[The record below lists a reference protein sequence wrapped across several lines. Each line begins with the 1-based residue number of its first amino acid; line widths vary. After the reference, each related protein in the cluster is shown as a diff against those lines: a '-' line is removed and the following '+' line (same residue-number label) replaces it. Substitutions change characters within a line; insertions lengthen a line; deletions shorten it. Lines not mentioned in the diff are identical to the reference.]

1 MTRLTAR
8 VRSRSLLLV
17 LAASVAALRAQD
29 EALAERIAN
38 AVAQPDYYRALQ
50 GAGVDEVPFAA
61 LVDTVATL
69 RGRLQGHLWARAMGP
84 LTEDRNALLQLW
96 QLEPG
101 RRRARAA
108 VFADAL
114 GGLVDRYVKAGAEER
129 ADLVAVAR
137 FQRPEPWADEWRHD
151 GAERRPA
158 ELLLQRTRAAADGEA
173 AAEVLAWLRDID
185 PGKPGAWLLTGGDG
199 RHGPF
204 SLQKALVV
212 PDPTIAR
219 RAAIALRLMLRL
231 SVPERLAHGGRDDA
245 ALVQLVHDRVSF
257 GDRAEAAFEQLLE
270 DLAADHEL
278 RGWNSTTPLDTAQRR
293 RLAKVLISYAL
304 RVPAPPW
311 DQISAERPGM
321 RARDVTDQRASS
333 ALQFAAALGDDEK
346 LSVLSLAVASPRV
359 HVTLRV
365 LMALG
370 AWSHAAYDFEPPAE
384 PEQARRLAPILLA
397 LLDHEDP
404 QVVERAS
411 TVCAKVVPGAPDSR
425 LAQVVAERALA
436 ALRGKAPLASRLP
449 QLGGFC
455 GTPGPTRAGFPA
467 NAASWYVFSACAAG
481 DVRLLAPVL
490 AGLKEFVDEKGKWRI
505 AQEAAPQHELLML
518 GLVQLCRHLDAAGA
532 RQVHEL
538 LTPTIDPAPART
550 GVFYMPVPQKLAR
563 SALAAALPALP
574 TELLVWYAALP
585 REERHGMPW
594 ATDGVERLDDARAN
608 LLIGRSDEDRDAALL
623 HVATLCMQAPE
634 RIAAAWR
641 AGGTSREAA
650 KAAITALGTQ
660 RGAALASAARDGVLP
675 RALVAPALCS
685 AKLTLAA
692 LAEVAPTD
700 PVDFADAKD
709 WQYGLAMA
717 IERAPVADVSGDL
730 AALAVLSATPAEPVA
745 FAAVRRV
752 AALGDEGRAFAATAL
767 SRRADATTDVE
778 ELARIVEL
786 AVQLG
791 VQPADLEA
799 LMPRLDDRM
808 SWRAGLAADAA
819 AMRFL
824 GRDPRRCTSGY
835 ASQAIQ
841 LAGVDVDED
850 TMRAVI
856 GEPSDRQS
864 LAHVVGPLL
873 RASPTTITSALK
885 VVGELSYWEGAVQR
899 DVVNCTAHED
909 PEVRLAAYRALATRD
924 AKVWPC
930 ALLVHEAG
938 FDPDPAVRRFGE
950 SLRR

>member
-1 MTRLTAR
+1 MIRSPLR
-8 VRSRSLLLV
+8 VVPGRVLLAM
-17 LAASVAALRAQD
+17 AAVAALRAQD

-38 AVAQPDYYRALQ
+38 AVTQPDYHRALQ
-50 GAGVDEVPFAA
+50 AAGVDEVPFGA

-84 LTEDRNALLQLW
+84 LTADRNALPQLW

-108 VFADAL
+108 VFAEAL
-114 GGLVDRYVKAGAEER
+114 DGLVDRYVKAGAEER
-129 ADLVAVAR
+129 ADLVAVSR

-173 AAEVLAWLRDID
+173 AAEVLACLRDLG
-185 PGKPGAWLLTGGDG
+185 PGKPGAWLLTVGDG

-231 SVPERLAHGGRDDA
+231 SVPERLSHGGRDDA
-245 ALVQLVHDRVSF
+245 ALVQLVQNRVSF
-257 GDRAEAAFEQLLE
+257 GDGVAASLDKLLD
-270 DLAADHEL
+270 DLAADREFG
-278 RGWNSTTPLDTAQRR
+278 GWGASTPLDAAQRR
-293 RLAKVLISYAL
+293 RLAKALISYAL
-304 RVPAPPW
+304 RIPAPPW
-311 DQISAERPGM
+311 HEMSAQRPGL
-321 RARDVTDQRASS
+321 RARDVADQRAST

-346 LSVLSLAVASPRV
+346 AAVLSLAVASPRV

-370 AWSHAAYDFEPPAE
+370 AWSRAAYDFEPPAE
-384 PEQARRLAPILLA
+384 PEQATRLAPILLA

-404 QVVERAS
+404 QVVERAA

-425 LAQVVAERALA
+425 LAEVVGDRALA
-436 ALRGKAPLASRLP
+436 ALRGKAPLRSELP

-481 DVRLLAPVL
+481 DARLLVPLL
-490 AGLKEFVDEKGKWRI
+490 AGLREFVDADGKWRI
-505 AQEAAPQHELLML
+505 APEQAPRHELLML
-518 GLVQLCRHLDAAGA
+518 ALVQLCRHVDAAGA

-538 LTPTIDPAPART
+538 LAPTIEPAPPRT

-563 SALAAALPALP
+563 SALAAALPVLP
-574 TELLVWYAALP
+574 DELLVWYAALP

-594 ATDGVERLDDARAN
+594 ATDGVERLDGARAN

-623 HVATLCMQAPE
+623 HVATLCLQAPE

-685 AKLTLAA
+685 AELTLAA
-692 LAEVAPTD
+692 LAQVAPTD
-700 PVDFADAKD
+700 PMDLADAKD

-717 IERAPVADVSGDL
+717 IEKAPASDVAGDL
-730 AALAVLSATPAEPVA
+730 AALAVLAATPVEVVA
-745 FAAVRRV
+745 FAAVRRA

-778 ELARIVEL
+778 ELARVVEL

-791 VQPADLEA
+791 VQLDDLEA
-799 LMPRLDDRM
+799 LLPRLDDRL

-835 ASQAIQ
+835 AGQAIQ

-856 GEPSDRQS
+856 GEPWDRQS
-864 LAHVVGPLL
+864 LAYVVGPLL
-873 RASPTTITSALK
+873 RAAPTTILSTLQ
-885 VVGELSYWEGAVQR
+885 VVGELSYWDGAVQR
-899 DVVNCTAHED
+899 DVANCTAHDD
-909 PEVRLAAYRALATRD
+909 PKVRLAAYRTLATRD
-924 AKVWPC
+924 AEVWPC
-930 ALLVHEAG
+930 ALLVHEAV
-938 FDPDPAVRRFGE
+938 FDPDPAVRRFGQGM
-950 SLRR
+950 RR